1 MAHMTEWWQVP
12 AGGRL
17 SWAQWGDYAS
27 VFSSLSGET
36 YLLSALPAEALYLIA
51 EAPTA
56 WESACAVLAERC
68 ETDDSAAW
76 QAKLRATLQDLAAL
90 DLIERRTP

>member
-1 MAHMTEWWQVP
+1 MTEWWQVP